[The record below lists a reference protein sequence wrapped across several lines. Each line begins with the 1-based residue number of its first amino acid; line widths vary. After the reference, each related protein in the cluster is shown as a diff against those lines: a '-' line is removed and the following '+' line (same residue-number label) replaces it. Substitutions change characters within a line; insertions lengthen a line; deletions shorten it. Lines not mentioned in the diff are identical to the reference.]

1 MADVVDNRLGLVEVV
16 KRHDPNGNLA
26 TIAEVLNE
34 TNMILSDIVWKE
46 GNDIWSNKTVRR
58 SSLPTGTWRKFNQG
72 VAIESSGTIELVDT
86 IGLLE
91 SRSENDVEIINSF
104 SDPKQA
110 RMDEAA
116 PFVEGMGQE
125 MVATLFYGNSLTAP
139 EEFTGLAPR
148 MAALAASTNV
158 INEGGSGGDTT
169 SIYVVT
175 WSPLTAFCAY
185 PRNSAAGLDHQ
196 DLGEVDAWDS
206 NSRKFRAFADLF
218 KWKCGLVVKHPRAIA
233 RLANIEVSGST
244 NTFDE
249 DNLITLINRMVTGP
263 GTRIYCN
270 TDVITQ
276 MEIRVKDKNNVYYS
290 KEDGLAPGFGLRFKG
305 FPVRKVDQILNTET
319 AVA

>member
-1 MADVVDNRLGLVEVV
+1 MADVTDNRLGLVEVV
-16 KRHDPNGNLA
+16 KRHDPNGNMA

-34 TNMILSDIVWKE
+34 VNEVVQDIVWKE

-58 SSLPTGTWRKFNQG
+58 SLLPTGTWRKFNQG
-72 VAIESSGTIELVDT
+72 VAAEASGTIELVDT

-91 SRSENDVEIINSF
+91 ARAENDVEIINSF
-104 SDPKQA
+104 SNPAQA

-116 PFVEGMGQE
+116 SFIEGLGQE

-148 MAALAASTNV
+148 MATLAASTNV

-169 SIYVVT
+169 SIYIVNWGPNTVY
-175 WSPLTAFCAY
+175 CAY
-185 PRNSAAGLDHQ
+185 PRNSVAGLSHK
-196 DLGEVDAWDS
+196 DLGEIDAFDS
-206 NSRKFRAFADLF
+206 SSRRFRAFADLF
-218 KWKCGLVVKHPRAIA
+218 QWRCGLIVKHPRAIA
-233 RLANIEVSGST
+233 RLANIEYTGTS

-249 DNLITLINRMVTGP
+249 DNLITLLNRMVTGA

-270 TDVITQ
+270 TDIITQ
-276 MEIRVKDKNNVYYS
+276 MEIRVKDKTNVYYS
-290 KEDGLAPGFGLRFKG
+290 KEDGLAPGFGMRFKG
-305 FPVRKVDQILNTET
+305 FPVRKCDQILNTET